1 MKECKDIT
9 PPRDENSW
17 VSFGVT
23 WTKEDKEALKKA
35 IKKVRKLEGL
45 D

>member
-9 PPRDENSW
+9 PPRIEEDW
-17 VSFGVT
+17 GDLGVV
-23 WTKEDKEALKKA
+23 WTEEKKEELKQA